1 MSELMSEHDPERHE
15 PPGAPDLA
23 GSGGPRAVTDPLPP
37 MFPGGM
43 RIADAEE
50 QAVVDVLRRKR
61 LFRYYGPE
69 EGPSVVAE
77 LESAFAD
84 RMACA
89 HALGVS
95 SGTAALTCSLAALGV
110 GPGDE
115 VIVPAYT
122 WIATAA
128 AVMAVGAVA
137 IIAEVDDSLTLDPAD
152 LERRITDRTVAVLPV
167 HMRGA
172 PADLDRILEVARSNR
187 LRVVEDAAQATGG
200 SYHGRRLGTIGDLGA
215 FSLQFNKI
223 LTAGEGGLVI
233 TNDRRLYERA
243 LMYHDVAASQRT
255 TLEPDES
262 FVGVTCRMSELQ
274 GAVARVQLDRL
285 EDMLAATRARCGQV
299 KRSIGALARAKEIEL
314 RRTNDDAGDTGI
326 ALVMFAPNT
335 RLGGF
340 MVESLR
346 AEGVKAHL
354 LYEPSRRD
362 YHVAAH
368 WGPVLARRSW
378 TTGTPWVHGSSK
390 VTYTPDS
397 WPRTNDLLARAVHV
411 DISPDLTD
419 TQTGQLTEALSKV
432 LRAL

>member
-1 MSELMSEHDPERHE
+1 
-15 PPGAPDLA
+15 
-23 GSGGPRAVTDPLPP
+23 

-43 RIADAEE
+43 RIGHAEE
-50 QAVVDVLRRKR
+50 EAVLAVLRRKR

-69 EGPSVVAE
+69 AGPSVVAE

-84 RMACA
+84 RMACPYV
-89 HALGVS
+89 LGVS
-95 SGTAALTCSLAALGV
+95 SGTAALTCSLAAIGA

-128 AVMAVGAVA
+128 AVIAVGAVP
-137 IIAEVDDSLTLDPAD
+137 IIAEVDDSLTLDPSDAED
-152 LERRITDRTVAVLPV
+152 RITDRTVAVVPV

-172 PADLDRILEVARSNR
+172 PAGMDRIMEIARSHG

-223 LTAGEGGLVI
+223 LTAGEGGLV
-233 TNDRRLYERA
+233 TTGDRRLYERA

-255 TLEPDES
+255 ALEPDEA

-285 EDMLAATRARCGQV
+285 EDILAATRARNGQL
-299 KRSIGALARAKEIEL
+299 KRSIAELARAKEIEF
-314 RRTNDDAGDTGI
+314 RRSNDEDGDTGI
-326 ALVMFAPNT
+326 ALAMFAPNT
-335 RLGGF
+335 ELARF
-340 MVESLR
+340 MVEALR
-346 AEGVKAHL
+346 AEGVGAHV
-354 LYEPSRRD
+354 LYEPARRD

-368 WGPVLARRSW
+368 WAPVLGRRSW
-378 TTGTPWVHGSSK
+378 TRSTPWVHSESEA
-390 VTYTPDS
+390 TYTPDS
-397 WPRTNDLLARAVHV
+397 WPRTNDLLARAVQV
-411 DISPDLTD
+411 DVSPELTD
-419 TQTGQLTEALSKV
+419 TQTDQLSEALRKV

>member
-1 MSELMSEHDPERHE
+1 MSDGTNDQNLRE
-15 PPGAPDLA
+15 PDLA
-23 GSGGPRAVTDPLPP
+23 AAGGRPAVTDPLPP
-37 MFPGGM
+37 MYPGGM
-43 RIADAEE
+43 RIGDAEE
-50 QAVVDVLRRKR
+50 EAVLAVLRRKR

-84 RMACA
+84 HLGCA
-89 HALGVS
+89 HTLGVS
-95 SGTAALTCSLAALGV
+95 SGTAALTCSLAALGI

-128 AVMAVGAVA
+128 AVMAVGAVP
-137 IIAEVDDSLTLDPAD
+137 IIAEVDDSLTLDPTD
-152 LERRITDRTVAVLPV
+152 LEGRITERTVAVIPV

-172 PADLDRILEVARSNR
+172 PADMDGIMEVARSHR
-187 LRVVEDAAQATGG
+187 LRVVEDAAQAMGA

-223 LTAGEGGLVI
+223 LTAGEGGLV
-233 TNDRRLYERA
+233 TTSDRRLYERA

-255 TLEPDES
+255 ILEPDET

-285 EDMLAATRARCGQV
+285 EEMLSASRTRSGEV
-299 KRSIGALARAKEIEL
+299 KRAIGELAREKEIEF
-314 RRTNDDAGDTGI
+314 RRSNDEAGDTGI
-326 ALVMFAPNT
+326 ALVMFAPNA
-335 RLGGF
+335 RIGGF
-340 MVESLR
+340 MAEALR
-346 AEGVKAHL
+346 AEGVKAHA
-354 LYEPSRRD
+354 LYDPAKRD

-368 WGPVLARRSW
+368 WTPVLSRRSW
-378 TTGTPWVHGSSK
+378 TRNTPWAKGSSE

-397 WPRTNDLLARAVHV
+397 WPRTNDLLARSVHV
-411 DISPDLTD
+411 DVSPDLTD
-419 TQTGQLTEALSKV
+419 TQTEQLVEAVRKV